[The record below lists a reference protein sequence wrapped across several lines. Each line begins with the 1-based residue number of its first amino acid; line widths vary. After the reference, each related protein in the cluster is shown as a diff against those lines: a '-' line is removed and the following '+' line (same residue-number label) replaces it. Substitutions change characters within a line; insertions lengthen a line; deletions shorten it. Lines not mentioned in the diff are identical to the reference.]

1 MGYVVTSD
9 CTFAIAELFEISCQ
23 KSECIFRA

>member
-1 MGYVVTSD
+1 MGYVVTSV

-23 KSECIFRA
+23 KSECIFGA